1 MKTPLAVIRGFAENL
16 EENTNEEKRKYYLEQ
31 IIGQT
36 EQMDDMVKE
45 MVFISRL
52 DYGEY
57 RPVKEPVSV
66 RELIGELQTAYD
78 TQIEEKRIEVRISCG
93 EDLVISGDKRFLEKA
108 FGNLIANA
116 VEISIDIEKNRCV
129 IENTGEKIS
138 PVDLPRICELF
149 YTGDKSRAGQEK
161 HLGVGLY
168 LADRIFRAYRMK
180 LKIDNTEGGVQVT
193 VEI

>member
-1 MKTPLAVIRGFAENL
+1 
-16 EENTNEEKRKYYLEQ
+16 
-31 IIGQT
+31 
-36 EQMDDMVKE
+36 MVKE

-93 EDLVISGDKRFLEKA
+93 EDFVISGDKRFLEKA

-116 VEISIDIEKNRCV
+116 VDHNRYEGKINIDIEKDRCV

-138 PVDLPRICELF
+138 PEDLPRVCELF
-149 YTGDKSRAGQEK
+149 YTGDKSRGGQEK

-180 LKIDNTEGGVQVT
+180 LKIANTEDGVQVT